1 MTRKELEEIDG
12 IYSLFN
18 FGKYKG
24 KTLLHVIDNDPQYII
39 WCINNIKDFNI
50 NDKLKVELL
59 SQYNQHI
66 RYHQEHYYKSLMKT
80 YDINAIDAII
90 LEDAE
95 EI

>member
-1 MTRKELEEIDG
+1 MTRKELEQIEG
-12 IYSLFN
+12 IYTIFN

-24 KTLLHVIDNDPQYII
+24 KALLHVIDNDPQYII

-59 SQYNQHI
+59 SQHNQHI
-66 RYHQEHYYKSLMKT
+66 RYYQEHYYKNLMEK
-80 YDINAIDAII
+80 YNISAIDTII
-90 LEDAE
+90 LDEAQ